1 MGAASSIRY
10 SEFRDVNLHV
20 SWRSN
25 LVRELIEGDYS
36 GHLRDICYSDKFA
49 PSQCNLTER

>member
-10 SEFRDVNLHV
+10 SEPRNVNLRV

-25 LVRELIEGDYS
+25 LARELIEGDYS
-36 GHLRDICYSDKFA
+36 GHLRDIRYSDEFA
-49 PSQCNLTER
+49 SS